1 MLSGFRTVHG
11 AVALAVLG
19 AVAVY
24 ALADNEAVKNVCYL
38 GVLAGAGL
46 GAWVGALRV
55 PRGRRLVPILVA
67 SGISL
72 SALGDVLWT
81 VLDAIGSGTDVSIA
95 DPAWFVSYVT
105 LAVAL
110 WLVLDR
116 SRPSGV
122 VERGRAELNL
132 TLDVATIVAVSVLV
146 FWSLTVDAIV
156 ADQTVTPFVRAVWAA
171 YPVADAVLLALV
183 VRVLMSRRARADVGT
198 SFAVGVGLWL
208 VADVGYLQV
217 ADGSN
222 SGVVLDAL
230 WMVAPVLLAR
240 AAWGAGRSDS
250 RAREPERRGAAT
262 GQLILAVAPL
272 FVPAALELLADVRG
286 KQDQPLQL
294 FFGTAVLITL
304 AFIRTA
310 RLLSSEDRALRAL
323 ESARDVAVEASRAKT
338 LFVANMSH
346 EIRTP
351 LTVVLATGE
360 LLEDTPL
367 DDVQLGLLTK
377 MNRSGEQLKSLV
389 EGILDFSAIEAGRLT
404 LTSTTFDLHAL
415 VAEAADVYRSR
426 ALPTPVHFVCD
437 LAPDVPRSVV
447 GDPARLRQVLGN
459 LLDNALK
466 FTHEGQVS
474 LVVRRVASGAA
485 AGVGG
490 GVELAVTDTGIGL
503 RQEDL
508 EAIFTS
514 FHQADG
520 SETRRYGGNGLG
532 LAICKELTERMGGT
546 ITVTSEVGVGS
557 TFVVR
562 LPLAPEA
569 PAQVPVPSLPAIPIG
584 PRSTLVGGRFTR
596 AATSRGQVDRGGAQ
610 LAGTPH
616 DLPPEANPVERAR
629 H

>member
-1 MLSGFRTVHG
+1 MLGGFGRIHAT
-11 AVALAVLG
+11 VALVVLG
-19 AVAVY
+19 AVALY
-24 ALADNEAVKNVCYL
+24 AVADNETVKNVCYL
-38 GVLAGAGL
+38 GVLVGAGI
-46 GAWVGALRV
+46 GAWIGALRV

-156 ADQTVTPFVRAVWAA
+156 ADHTVTPFVRAVWAA

-230 WMVAPVLLAR
+230 WMVAPVLLAK
-240 AAWGAGRSDS
+240 AAWGAGTSDS
-250 RAREPERRGAAT
+250 RAPEPERRGAAT

-272 FVPAALELLADVRG
+272 FVPAALELVADLRG
-286 KQDQPLQL
+286 KGDQPLQL
-294 FFGTAVLITL
+294 FIGTAVLITL

-323 ESARDVAVEASRAKT
+323 ESARDLAVEASRAKT

-404 LTSTTFDLHAL
+404 LTPTTFDLHAL

-426 ALPTPVHFVCD
+426 ALSTPVRFVCD

-474 LVVRRVASGAA
+474 LVVRRVTSAATNGA
-485 AGVGG
+485 GG

-503 RQEDL
+503 REEDL
-508 EAIFTS
+508 EPIFTS
-514 FHQADG
+514 FHQVDG

-569 PAQVPVPSLPAIPIG
+569 TAQQPAPLLPALSTTH
-584 PRSTLVGGRFTR
+584 RSILVGGRFTW
-596 AATSRGQVDRGGAQ
+596 AAASHGHVDRRGSE
-610 LAGTPH
+610 LSGTPH